1 MDLPKYLYDYVSTS
15 RTKTEQDH
23 KIENLRKKKKR
34 GKMTLLRGTRFWFI
48 IFELC
53 YSLDKKSF
61 TLSK

>member
-15 RTKTEQDH
+15 RTKTEQDR

-34 GKMTLLRGTRFWFI
+34 GKMTLLPGTRFWFI
-48 IFELC
+48 TFELC